1 MLSFKDQIIYIQHTL
16 QQIESFLPVLH
27 SFECENYVSSKIDT
41 YFQVF
46 CNVLH
51 NFYQEWDLN
60 PRGLLP
66 IGTWVQRLNR
76 SAILMA
82 EPKKNVIF
90 STKCHTQKDFLLKT
104 SYPWDELEFL
114 KAVIATLLWFW
125 LSIFKTLTK
134 DIQFFDA
141 VVSWCSGDHI
151 CFTRRGSWVQSPV
164 EPVFWLNNPVFWL
177 FHGCLKTVRVLIIT
191 YGRKN

>member
-1 MLSFKDQIIYIQHTL
+1 MTQRWGSITAHQAEIHLDEIERNRHMLSFKDQIIYIQHTL

-66 IGTWVQRLNR
+66 IGT
-76 SAILMA
+76 
-82 EPKKNVIF
+82 
-90 STKCHTQKDFLLKT
+90 
-104 SYPWDELEFL
+104 
-114 KAVIATLLWFW
+114 
-125 LSIFKTLTK
+125 
-134 DIQFFDA
+134 
-141 VVSWCSGDHI
+141 
-151 CFTRRGSWVQSPV
+151 
-164 EPVFWLNNPVFWL
+164 
-177 FHGCLKTVRVLIIT
+177 
-191 YGRKN
+191 